1 MSEWSFLGKSLMG
14 FSVIL
19 FIVGLLLTFSGHLP
33 QLPWLGRLPGDIS
46 IRRENFSFYFP
57 LASCILVSVFLSL
70 GFLIFSN
77 FWRR

>member
-1 MSEWSFLGKSLMG
+1 MSEWNFLGKSLMG
-14 FSVIL
+14 FGAAL
-19 FIVGLLLTFSGHLP
+19 FIAGLLLALSGHLP

-57 LASCILVSVFLSL
+57 VASCILVSIFLSL
-70 GFLIFSN
+70 IFWIFSN

>member
-1 MSEWSFLGKSLMG
+1 MG
-14 FSVIL
+14 FGAVL
-19 FIVGLLLTFSGHLP
+19 FILGLFLTFSGHLP

-57 LASCILVSVFLSL
+57 VGSCILVSVFLS
-70 GFLIFSN
+70 FVFWIFSN